1 MLCNIN
7 KIRLLNELKK
17 VRVTYLREE
26 IIDSNPLKTP

>member
-7 KIRLLNELKK
+7 KIRLFNELKK

-26 IIDSNPLKTP
+26 IIDSRPLKMR